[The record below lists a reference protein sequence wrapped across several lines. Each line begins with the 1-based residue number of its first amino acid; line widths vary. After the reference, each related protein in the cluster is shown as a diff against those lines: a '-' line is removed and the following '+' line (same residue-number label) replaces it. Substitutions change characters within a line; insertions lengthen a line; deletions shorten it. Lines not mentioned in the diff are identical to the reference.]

1 MTTNLGTSGQQFVS
15 VAVHLAGP
23 VEVETGHR
31 AQYSAEH
38 IQARIGGVLVYFLDQ
53 AAVTTFATTVGQA
66 AQIGGTV
73 FGQRETPRLPE
84 ELVTNRQEISLVV
97 RLQGDQGSDKPQG
110 AVANDNTGGRGHV
123 RVAVGGMRIFLHDA
137 EALRRLVHVTD
148 TVSRLAVALW
158 PALTLDEIEA
168 RDTHAQRWE
177 QQHAPH

>member
-97 RLQGDQGSDKPQG
+97 RLQGDQGSDRRARSPTTTPAG
-110 AVANDNTGGRGHV
+110 AGTCGSPSAACGSSCTTP
-123 RVAVGGMRIFLHDA
+123 
-137 EALRRLVHVTD
+137 RRCAGWCTSPTPCPGWRSPCGPL
-148 TVSRLAVALW
+148 
-158 PALTLDEIEA
+158 
-168 RDTHAQRWE
+168 
-177 QQHAPH
+177 